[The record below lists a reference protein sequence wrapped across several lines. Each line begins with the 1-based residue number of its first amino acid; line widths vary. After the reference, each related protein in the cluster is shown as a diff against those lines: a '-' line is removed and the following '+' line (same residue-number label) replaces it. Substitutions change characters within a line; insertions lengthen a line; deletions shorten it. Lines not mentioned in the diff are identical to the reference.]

1 MALWS
6 PGGAGETVV
15 PIGQFCFILFYF
27 ILFYFIL
34 FFGSPLPGNRELGFS
49 DCISQAVSVPESVG
63 HVLGSA
69 AALWGSRAWV
79 PSEFIP
85 LKPLDGEEVLLH

>member
-1 MALWS
+1 MALLS
-6 PGGAGETVV
+6 PGGAGETAVLSK
-15 PIGQFCFILFYF
+15 PG
-27 ILFYFIL
+27 
-34 FFGSPLPGNRELGFS
+34 FFGSPLAGSKELGFS
-49 DCISQAVSVPESVG
+49 DHISQAASVPESVG